1 MPCSGW
7 AKGSRK
13 SDRIDGHEISGLF
26 GIALICTA
34 TASAADHWVATWG
47 ASPSPQLAD
56 EAQMRAAHLMFS
68 NQTLREIVRVSLG
81 GSSVRVRFFQRTH
94 RQTVNIGGAHI
105 AVRTKDSGI
114 EEKTDRALTFGGR
127 PLAILPPDGVVI
139 KRFRES
145 FRGCRE
151 RSDHSACVYS
161 RQCHGGWHPLWGVA
175 DFVHRRGR
183 YGREGGDRQ
192 FRRC

>member
-1 MPCSGW
+1 M
-7 AKGSRK
+7 RFR
-13 SDRIDGHEISGLF
+13 DLF

-81 GSSVRVRFFQRTH
+81 GSSVRVRFFQRTQPADGEY
-94 RQTVNIGGAHI
+94 RRGAYRG
-105 AVRTKDSGI
+105 ADEGFRDRG
-114 EEKTDRALTFGGR
+114 KTDRALTFGGR

-139 KRFRES
+139 SDPVNLSVAAGSDLTISLFIPGSAMAGGIHYGALQTSYIGEGDMAGKA
-145 FRGCRE
+145 
-151 RSDHSACVYS
+151 RS
-161 RQCHGGWHPLWGVA
+161 PI
-175 DFVHRRGR
+175 
-183 YGREGGDRQ
+183 
-192 FRRC
+192 RRC